1 MLTGDQKSLY
11 LLQKGSGIDLTSDTN
26 IMEAWNNLRSSSNDK
41 SINWLLITI
50 KDGTSIANLLSSGN
64 NGINEMISF
73 MNDDN
78 IYYGS
83 IKINL
88 KSGGSKYYHFSL
100 IGSNVSGMK
109 KGKSSMYKAGIFK
122 YLDGNH
128 GEIPSFT
135 DGITSISRDVIIEQV
150 IKLSRIDESDIV
162 L

>member
-11 LLQKGSGIDLTSDTN
+11 LLQKGSGIDLTTDTN
-26 IMEAWNNLRSSSNDK
+26 IIEAWNNLRSSNDT

-50 KDGTSIANLLSSGN
+50 KDGTSTANLLSSGN
-64 NGINEMISF
+64 NGINEMISC

-88 KSGGSKYYHFSL
+88 KSGGSKYYHLSL

-128 GEIPSFT
+128 GELPSFI
-135 DGITSISRDVIIEQV
+135 DGITSISIDIIIEQV
-150 IKLSRIDESDIV
+150 IKLSRIDINDIV